1 MKFNVNINDNVYVR
15 LTARGRSIL
24 LENAQPVPVPDAD
37 GYTRWQ
43 LWDLM
48 QTFGKYLFN
57 GSIVPFETDIA
68 LDVTTYVAL
77 HEDRHADV
85 IPYVFTDFEKAKQFA
100 YATAVLECRRGKVEE
115 ELTEG
120 MRACGWLYNAK
131 YSCEDDSVRVVK
143 AELR

>member
-1 MKFNVNINDNVYVR
+1 MMFNINDNVYVR

-24 LENAQPVPVPDAD
+24 LENAQPVPASASNAD

-57 GSIVPFETDIA
+57 GSIVPFETDIK
-68 LDVTTYVAL
+68 LDVTTYVVL

-85 IPYVFTDFEKAKQFA
+85 IPYVFTDFDKAKQFA
-100 YATAVLECRRGKVEE
+100 HATAVLECRRGKVEE

-120 MRACGWLYNAK
+120 MRAMGWLYNAR
-131 YSCEDDSVRVVK
+131 YSCEGDSVRVVK